1 MAEDWLKSSIMAKR
15 AVANGAAGAQPQF
28 DDRAAGKL
36 SLRLRALREAD
47 LVD

>member
-15 AVANGAAGAQPQF
+15 AVANGAAGASH
-28 DDRAAGKL
+28 
-36 SLRLRALREAD
+36 SLTIEQQGSFHYVYGLREAD